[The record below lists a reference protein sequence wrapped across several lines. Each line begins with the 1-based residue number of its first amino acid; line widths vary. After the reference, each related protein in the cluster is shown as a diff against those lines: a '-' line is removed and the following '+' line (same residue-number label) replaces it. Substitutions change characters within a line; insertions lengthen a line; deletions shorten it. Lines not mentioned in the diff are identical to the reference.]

1 MLAHVS
7 GDTNL
12 VEAFKSGVDVHTV
25 TASKVFGVEIGD
37 VTKDMRRKA
46 KAVNFGIVYGQSK
59 YGLAKTLGIS
69 NSEAQNFIDKY
80 FEHYPKVKEYMEIR
94 KEFALE
100 HGYAETMF
108 GRKRYLTS
116 ELMSPN
122 FQIREFAQR
131 AAINQPLQ
139 GSAADLIKM
148 AMIETQ
154 KLLVENKLK
163 TKMIIQVHDELVFE
177 LPKDELDQVKE
188 LVTKAMELNQPLS
201 VPLVIDINYGSSWK
215 EN

>member
-1 MLAHVS
+1 M
-7 GDTNL
+7 
-12 VEAFKSGVDVHTV
+12 
-25 TASKVFGVEIGD
+25 
-37 VTKDMRRKA
+37 
-46 KAVNFGIVYGQSK
+46 
-59 YGLAKTLGIS
+59 
-69 NSEAQNFIDKY
+69 
-80 FEHYPKVKEYMEIR
+80 
-94 KEFALE
+94 
-100 HGYAETMF
+100 
-108 GRKRYLTS
+108 
-116 ELMSPN
+116 
-122 FQIREFAQR
+122 IREFAQR

>member
-1 MLAHVS
+1 
-7 GDTNL
+7 
-12 VEAFKSGVDVHTV
+12 
-25 TASKVFGVEIGD
+25 
-37 VTKDMRRKA
+37 
-46 KAVNFGIVYGQSK
+46 
-59 YGLAKTLGIS
+59 
-69 NSEAQNFIDKY
+69 
-80 FEHYPKVKEYMEIR
+80 
-94 KEFALE
+94 
-100 HGYAETMF
+100 
-108 GRKRYLTS
+108 
-116 ELMSPN
+116 
-122 FQIREFAQR
+122 
-131 AAINQPLQ
+131 
-139 GSAADLIKM
+139 M